1 MLLPLSLE
9 TLGLML
15 DIVTRYMTIKML
27 KTRNKI
33 QVKVSN
39 NQCSQLDKLRTQI
52 WNLKNQRAKTTVSKL
67 R

>member
-15 DIVTRYMTIKML
+15 DIVTRYMTIKMP

-39 NQCSQLDKLRTQI
+39 NQCSLLDKLKTQI